1 MILAI
6 GAHPDDIEYGCL
18 GTLLKADEP
27 WQAFVCSLGN
37 VGDTTTGA
45 HRIAETTEALN
56 RRVLVRAALGLP
68 SMQKLTA
75 ILSEEIQA
83 RTPRLILTHSPHD
96 THQDHRKVYAATMS
110 ACRRMAVSV
119 WCYGAPSQTAAFA
132 PRRFV
137 NIQHTWD
144 RKLIALEC
152 HASQRARPYFNP
164 MVMLAF
170 HTRPHAALRGL
181 TRVEAFEI
189 VQEYA

>member
-18 GTLLKADEP
+18 GTLWKTDEP

-37 VGDTTTGA
+37 AGDATTGA
-45 HRIAETTEALN
+45 HRIAETTAALE
-56 RRVLVRAALGLP
+56 RRVTVRAAMGLP
-68 SMQKLTA
+68 PMQALTA

-96 THQDHRKVYAATMS
+96 THQDHRKVYHATM
-110 ACRRMAVSV
+110 AAARRMAVSI
-119 WCYGAPSQTAAFA
+119 WCYGAPSQTAAFQ

-137 NIQHTWD
+137 DVTDTWD
-144 RKLIALEC
+144 RKLAALAC
-152 HASQRARPYFNP
+152 HASQKDRPYFAP
-164 MVMLAF
+164 LVILAF
-170 HTRPHAALRGL
+170 HCRPHAALRGL
-181 TRVEAFEI
+181 TRTEAFEI